1 MEKAI
6 VKDIFFLQQ
15 LSERASRE
23 DLLSGSRL
31 AGYSAGQSRKLYRA
45 CSQYDWQA

>member
-23 DLLSGSRL
+23 DLYL
-31 AGYSAGQSRKLYRA
+31 AQDLQGYSAGQSRKLYRA
-45 CSQYDWQA
+45 RSKYDWCP